1 MLDTTGESTYR
12 ALRHDIIHGRQP
24 PRGRLRLDMLRK
36 TYGASVTTLRETLNR
51 LSGEGLV
58 VAEGQRGFSVAPV
71 TQTEFSDLA
80 SLRDLLEGHA
90 LRQAFARGD
99 LEWEGRVVGA
109 HHKLDV
115 VEREMLAGNR
125 SRSEQWKRYDKE
137 FHHTL
142 ISACNSVEVL
152 AAHSG
157 VFDRYLRYQIVAVIF
172 RGEAAALEHRALLD
186 CALNRDADRATK
198 ILSRHITACVEH
210 TLQAGT
216 LDTDAPR
223 PVADPDDDTVA
234 ATIWRQLRGDILSGR
249 LAPGMKLRLEQLRT
263 SSGVSVSTL
272 REVLNRLATEDLVL
286 AEGQRGFEVAPVSSE
301 NLRELAG
308 LRLLLETRAL
318 EDSFRNGDLDWEAR
332 ILAAWHKLARVETQ
346 MEAGERHE
354 TQLWKRLDWEF
365 HQALISA
372 CGSGVLMH
380 LHGAVFDRYLRYQMI
395 ALSFRGNVAAHEHRS
410 LLDAAMARDAPA
422 ARAILESHLIGGVE
436 HALSRKTVTENPVC
450 HS

>member
-12 ALRHDIIHGRQP
+12 ALRNDIVHGRQP

-58 VAEGQRGFSVAPV
+58 VSEGQRGFSVAPV
-71 TQTEFSDLA
+71 TQAEFSDLA

-90 LRQAFARGD
+90 LRQSFARGD

-125 SRSEQWKRYDKE
+125 ARSEQWKRYDKE
-137 FHHTL
+137 FHQAL
-142 ISACNSVEVL
+142 ISACNSTELL

-157 VFDRYLRYQIVAVIF
+157 VFDRYLRYQIIAVIF
-172 RGEAAALEHRALLD
+172 RGEAAALEHRALQD
-186 CALNRDADRATK
+186 CALSRDADRATK
-198 ILSRHITACVEH
+198 ILTGHITACVDH

-216 LDTDAPR
+216 LDPDPPR
-223 PVADPDDDTVA
+223 PVAREDDDTVA

-249 LAPGMKLRLEQLRT
+249 LAPEMKLRLEQLRT

-272 REVLNRLATEDLVL
+272 REVLNRLATEGLVL

-318 EDSFRNGDLDWEAR
+318 EDSFRNGNLDWEAR
-332 ILAAWHKLARVETQ
+332 ILAAWHKLARVEAQ
-346 MEAGERHE
+346 MEAGDRRE

-372 CGSGVLMH
+372 CGSGVLMR

-395 ALSFRGNVAAHEHRS
+395 ALSFRGKVASGEHRG

-422 ARAILESHLIGGVE
+422 ACAILAAHLDGGVD
-436 HALSRKTVTENPVC
+436 HALAGKHFASATKC
-450 HS
+450 G